1 MQLRC
6 SALLGVELVQPRG
19 RKVRLREHRDGV
31 APALGEHGV
40 RQVPSAAARGG
51 GGVRRGGGVPAVEQG
66 APPHVLDQPGLRWGV
81 GQGEEGER
89 RGGLRSRVRKEELL
103 VRQTEEEVSWKCL
116 GSV

>member
-40 RQVPSAAARGG
+40 RRCRLQ
-51 GGVRRGGGVPAVEQG
+51 RRGGVVE
-66 APPHVLDQPGLRWGV
+66 
-81 GQGEEGER
+81 
-89 RGGLRSRVRKEELL
+89 
-103 VRQTEEEVSWKCL
+103 
-116 GSV
+116 